1 MKQRLALLT
10 AAFLLLGTSAANANS
25 LTNTSPISGAT
36 IVTAPSVVTLTAQS
50 ALAQDGSTIQ
60 VTDPNGKSVDDGSL
74 LIDGTSATIGLTQL
88 TAAGTYTVT
97 YQLLSDTDAPL
108 QGSYKFIC
116 NSPSVSS
123 AQTPATSTSAT
134 PVPDSG
140 PASSNRG
147 TTYLVLVMLVLACVV
162 TVGLSIYARKLF
174 KNR

>member
-1 MKQRLALLT
+1 LKHRLALLT

-60 VTDPNGKSVDDGSL
+60 VSDPNGKSVDDGSL

-108 QGSYKFIC
+108 QGSYKFIF
-116 NSPSVSS
+116 NSPSVIS
-123 AQTPATSTSAT
+123 AQTPATSAT

-147 TTYLVLVMLVLACVV
+147 TTYLVLAMLVLACVV
-162 TVGLSIYARKLF
+162 TIGLSIYARKLF

>member
-1 MKQRLALLT
+1 MKHRLALLT
-10 AAFLLLGTSAANANS
+10 AALLLLGSSAANANS

-36 IVTAPSVVTLTAQS
+36 VVTAPSVVTLTAQS
-50 ALAQDGSTIQ
+50 ALAQDGSTIA
-60 VTDPNGKSVDDGSL
+60 VTDPEGKAVDDGSL
-74 LIDGTSATIGLTQL
+74 LVDGTSATIGLTQL
-88 TAAGTYTVT
+88 TVAGTYTVT

-108 QGSYKFIC
+108 QGSYKFIF
-116 NSPSVSS
+116 NSPSVIS
-123 AQTPATSTSAT
+123 AQTPTTSAT

-147 TTYLVLVMLVLACVV
+147 TTYFVLAMLVLACVV

>member
-10 AAFLLLGTSAANANS
+10 AVFLLLGTSAANANS

-60 VTDPNGKSVDDGSL
+60 VSDPNGKSVDDGSL

-108 QGSYKFIC
+108 QGSYKFIF
-116 NSPSVSS
+116 NSPSVIS
-123 AQTPATSTSAT
+123 AQTPATSAT

-147 TTYLVLVMLVLACVV
+147 TTYLVLAMLVLACVV
-162 TVGLSIYARKLF
+162 TIGLSIYARKLF